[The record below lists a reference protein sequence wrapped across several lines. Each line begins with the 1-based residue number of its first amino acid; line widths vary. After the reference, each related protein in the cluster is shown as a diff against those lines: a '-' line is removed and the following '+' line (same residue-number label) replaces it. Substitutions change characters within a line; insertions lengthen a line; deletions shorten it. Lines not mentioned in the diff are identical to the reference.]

1 MFSMKDF
8 AKKAKQA
15 SLQTAILTED
25 DKNKALREM
34 AAELRVAT
42 DKIIEGNAV
51 DIEAAKQAQLS
62 DAMIDRLLLTPER
75 INDIANALEHIA
87 TLNDPVGKIK
97 NNQTMEN
104 GLQVAKM
111 SIPLGVIAM
120 IYESRPNVTADA
132 AALCLKAGNAVILRG
147 GKEALHSSLAIA
159 EALHVALEKNG
170 IDKGA
175 ISVVPDPDRKHMN
188 DLLTLTEYVDLIIP
202 RGGEGLIRFVSKNS
216 QIPVI
221 QHYKGVCHL
230 YVDKEADQN
239 KAIDILIN
247 GKVQRPGVCN
257 SLETFLVHQ
266 DIAEEFLSK
275 AAKALAEFEVKVYA
289 CDRSIQYFENSAP
302 ANDEEYD
309 REYLSLEISL
319 RVVDSFDQAIEHIQ
333 KFSSGHTE
341 VIVTENKQRSDR
353 FIKNINSAVVM
364 WNASSRFSDGGEL
377 GLGAEIGISTSKLHA
392 YGPMGVESLTTE
404 KFVVI
409 GEGHVR

>member
-1 MFSMKDF
+1 MFSMRDLTQ
-8 AKKAKQA
+8 ATKKA

-25 DKNKALREM
+25 QKNQTLRDM
-34 AAELRVAT
+34 AVELIVST
-42 DKIIEGNAV
+42 DEILQENSKDIQNAQKEV
-51 DIEAAKQAQLS
+51 LS

-75 INDIANALEHIA
+75 IEAIASALKQIA
-87 TLNDPVGKIK
+87 DLPDPVGKMSE
-97 NNQTMEN
+97 QRTMEN

-147 GKEALHSSLAIA
+147 GKEAIHSSLAIA
-159 EALHVALEKNG
+159 GALHRALEKNG
-170 IDKGA
+170 IDKNA
-175 ISVVPDPDRKHMN
+175 ISVVPDPDRQYLN
-188 DLLTLTEYVDLIIP
+188 ELLTLSDDVDLIIP
-202 RGGEGLIRFVSKNS
+202 RGGEGLIRFVTKNS

-230 YVDKEADQN
+230 YVDKFADQN
-239 KAIDILIN
+239 KAIDLLLN

-266 DIAEEFLSK
+266 DIADEFLPK
-275 AAKALAEFEVKVYA
+275 AAKALSESKVKVYA
-289 CDRSIQYFENSAP
+289 CEQSLEFFEDALP
-302 ANDEEYD
+302 ATDEEYD
-309 REYLSLEISL
+309 KEYLSLEISL
-319 RVVDSFDQAIEHIQ
+319 KVVKNFEQAIEHIQ
-333 KFSSGHTE
+333 SFSSNHTD
-341 VIVTENKQRSDR
+341 VIVTEDKPRADR

-392 YGPMGVESLTTE
+392 YGPMGVESLTTK
-404 KFVVI
+404 KFVVV
-409 GEGHVR
+409 GDGQVR

>member
-1 MFSMKDF
+1 MFNMLEF
-8 AKKAKQA
+8 AKTAKKA
-15 SLQTAILTED
+15 SLQTAILTEEE
-25 DKNKALREM
+25 KNQTLQDM
-34 AAELRVAT
+34 AVELRAST
-42 DKIIEGNAV
+42 L
-51 DIEAAKQAQLS
+51 DILKENEKDIQAAKVEQLS
-62 DAMIDRLLLTPER
+62 DAMIDRLLLTPDR
-75 INDIANALEHIA
+75 VNDIADALERIA
-87 TLNDPVGKIK
+87 ALPDPVGKMK
-97 NNQTMEN
+97 DQRTMDN

-147 GKEALHSSLAIA
+147 GKEAIYSSLAIA
-159 EALHVALEKNG
+159 SALHRALEQNG

-175 ISVVPDPDRKHMN
+175 ISVVPDPDRQHMHE
-188 DLLTLTEYVDLIIP
+188 LLTLSDYVDLIIP

-230 YVDKEADQN
+230 YVDKYADQN
-239 KAIDILIN
+239 KAIDLLLN

-266 DIAEEFLSK
+266 DIADEFLVK
-275 AAKALAEFEVKVYA
+275 AAKVLSENKVKVYA
-289 CDRSIQYFENSAP
+289 CERSIAFFEDALP
-302 ANDEEYD
+302 ATDEEYD
-309 REYLSLEISL
+309 KEYLSLEISL
-319 RVVDSFDQAIEHIQ
+319 KVVGSFEQAIDHIQ
-333 KFSSGHTE
+333 KFSSNHTD
-341 VIVTENKQRSDR
+341 VIVTEDKSRADR

-404 KFVVI
+404 KFVVV
-409 GEGHVR
+409 GNGQVR

>member
-1 MFSMKDF
+1 MFNMLEF
-8 AKKAKQA
+8 AKRAKAA

-25 DKNKALREM
+25 QKNQTLLDMASALRI
-34 AAELRVAT
+34 AT
-42 DKIIEGNAV
+42 AKILQANQL
-51 DIEAAKQAQLS
+51 DIKAAKQAKLS
-62 DAMIDRLLLTPER
+62 DAMIDRLLLTPDR
-75 INDIANALEHIA
+75 IEDIAKALEHIT

-97 NNQTMEN
+97 NSQTMDN
-104 GLQVAKM
+104 GLKVAKM

-132 AALCLKAGNAVILRG
+132 SALCLKAGNAVILRG
-147 GKEALHSSLAIA
+147 GKEAIHSSLAIA
-159 EALHVALEKNG
+159 AALHSALEKNG

-175 ISVVPDPDRKHMN
+175 ISVVPDPDRKHMSE
-188 DLLTLTEYVDLIIP
+188 LLTLTDSVDLIIP
-202 RGGEGLIRFVSKNS
+202 RGGEGLIRFVSENS

-230 YVDKEADQN
+230 YVDKQADQD

-266 DIAEEFLSK
+266 DIAEEFLPK
-275 AAKALAEFEVKVYA
+275 AAKALGQDNVKVYA
-289 CDRSIQYFENSAP
+289 CERSIQYFENAGP

-309 REYLSLEISL
+309 KEYLSLAISL
-319 RVVDSFDQAIEHIQ
+319 RVVDSFEQAIEHIQ
-333 KFSSGHTE
+333 KFSSNHTE
-341 VIVTENKQRSDR
+341 VIVTENKQRADR

-409 GEGHVR
+409 GDGQIR